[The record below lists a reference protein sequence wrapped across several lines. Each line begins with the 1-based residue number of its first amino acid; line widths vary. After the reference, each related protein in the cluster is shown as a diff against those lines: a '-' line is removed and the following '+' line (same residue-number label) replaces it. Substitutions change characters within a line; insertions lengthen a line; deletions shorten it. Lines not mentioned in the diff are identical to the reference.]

1 MEYYENS
8 SREIKKLLGNY
19 SYKDL
24 NMKNK
29 KGFNRKIIRSQHPK
43 MQMKV
48 NQDIVR
54 CFARDL
60 TATKAAKIVGRDVRT
75 INPFYQWLRMI
86 VSANYRHFL
95 RFQEHDIDAELGIFL
110 AHSAM
115 MTMYWLNTDNSRL
128 WNKYTTFNRGVEGL
142 ADLST
147 RELLEYTNKDVE
159 KKKICLRHMEQNNEW
174 LTEKFIEY
182 RMKKFRTGMRSDEQ
196 HSMETI
202 YRFLIT
208 IHVLLGLGID
218 GDFIEDVTG
227 RYIFGENDETEKVGV
242 MQIDRIFEK
251 YMINLHS
258 ETKAG
263 IIFSDLMNWLDS
275 HPEC

>member
-1 MEYYENS
+1 M
-8 SREIKKLLGNY
+8 
-19 SYKDL
+19 
-24 NMKNK
+24 
-29 KGFNRKIIRSQHPK
+29 
-43 MQMKV
+43 
-48 NQDIVR
+48 
-54 CFARDL
+54 
-60 TATKAAKIVGRDVRT
+60 
-75 INPFYQWLRMI
+75 
-86 VSANYRHFL
+86 SANYRHFL

-110 AHSAM
+110 VHSAM
-115 MTMYWLNTDNSRL
+115 MSMYWLDTDNSKL
-128 WNKYTTFNRGVEGL
+128 WNKYTTFNRGDEGL

-182 RMKKFRTGMRSDEQ
+182 RMKKFRTGMRSDER

-242 MQIDRIFEK
+242 MQIDRMFEK

-258 ETKAG
+258 ETKAN
-263 IIFSDLMNWLDS
+263 IIFSDLMSWLDS